1 MNEHLI
7 AHFARIPPHMFLVAS
22 IVACLRT
29 SFQAHDFWFQVAS
42 EIMGLYRSTY
52 VTYLG
57 IVIVLAK

>member
-1 MNEHLI
+1 
-7 AHFARIPPHMFLVAS
+7 MFLVAS